1 MKEQASIHRLKSTI
15 IPTLQAFLSITDIT
29 EVNQSVLYNTIHRE
43 LLCNVQKRSMRKIC
57 KMHRCWLDSISKT
70 TSANMHSFVLFPPF
84 LIFILIPSLLFW
96 LQFPSP
102 SSLCYRFLRYGG
114 IRFTWWLPYA
124 LQHHETREC
133 WPTVQAYHI
142 NQTFNLYVMCI
153 QYVMV
158 HQAHHFHLVSQTMY
172 LTHSHQLPSIFQGQL
187 HFTVYFTKNYY
198 IYLVEKVGNVLF

>member
-1 MKEQASIHRLKSTI
+1 MQKDLHLFHLKVLGYKQSCIDLLCMPHLQNKPWFNLKTFICMKEQASIHRLKSTI

-96 LQFPSP
+96 LQLPGP

-142 NQTFNLYVMCI
+142 N
-153 QYVMV
+153 
-158 HQAHHFHLVSQTMY
+158 
-172 LTHSHQLPSIFQGQL
+172 
-187 HFTVYFTKNYY
+187 
-198 IYLVEKVGNVLF
+198 